1 MDDEERLVILLEAR
15 IKDLERNMARAS
27 GTTEREFR
35 KMSMSS
41 KRATSQMEEDAK
53 RSTSRIN
60 QAMSTVSA
68 SIGTMGKAFAG
79 GIAGAII
86 GQGIAGTIERI
97 REVARGVA
105 EIGDQAK
112 MAGLSLQAFQEL
124 RYVAEQ
130 NRLGV
135 DSLTDGIKEL
145 NLRADEF
152 VATGGGSAAEAFG
165 RLGYSADMLKTKLKD
180 PQALF
185 IEIIGLLGQ
194 LDRAAQIRISDEL
207 FGGTG
212 GEKFVQLIEQGQ
224 VGIRK
229 TIKEARDL
237 GVVMD
242 DEVIARAD
250 ELDKAFNKI
259 TTSVGTGLKTAIVE
273 TAAAMQSFIGIYQG
287 WVADYEKRKN
297 AFEAGA
303 RMGAMIGTQPDP
315 NRVRTTDK
323 TGRLP
328 EAAPVLPSQEQLSTR
343 YLADYRAELAL
354 TNRERSIAAES
365 EKILSDASSKGLAV
379 TKAQAEALAREKVLR
394 DEGEAAAKKSGGARD
409 SAAKRAETEKEK
421 IQELISELEE
431 ELRLVGAS
439 EGAKR
444 AAAASR
450 HAGAAATEE
459 ERARI
464 VQLTEA
470 IYTEEEARSRSQEQA
485 ELYHDLTKS
494 GLDDLFSAIESG
506 KSFWQAMGDVAVN
519 SLKRIADTL
528 LDDVLDALFKVNGAA
543 GGSGGGFLS
552 SLFSGIFGG
561 GTGGFTSLPTTG
573 PVPTPRPFA
582 KGGAFAN
589 GISGFSNQVV
599 NKPTLFAFAKGAGL
613 MGEAGEEAIMPLS
626 RDSSGRLGVSVN
638 GGSGAGTQ
646 STASGGTSE
655 VVVSLSP
662 ELVGQI
668 LSQAQNSAVKIVQ
681 KNNANKA
688 EQYKNGGTPQ

>member
-1 MDDEERLVILLEAR
+1 MNDEEHLVILLEAR
-15 IKDLERNMARAS
+15 IKDLERNMAKAS

-41 KRATSQMEEDAK
+41 KRATSQMEEDAR

-68 SIGTMGKAFAG
+68 SIGGVGKAFAG
-79 GIAGAII
+79 GIAGAIL
-86 GQGIAGTIERI
+86 GQGIAGTIEKI

-130 NRLGV
+130 NRLGI

-152 VATGGGSAAEAFG
+152 IATGGGSAAEAFG
-165 RLGYSADMLKTKLKD
+165 RLGYSADMLKAKLKD

-212 GEKFVQLIEQGQ
+212 GEKFVQLIEKGQ
-224 VGIRK
+224 AGIRK
-229 TIKEARDL
+229 TIAEARDL
-237 GVVMD
+237 GAVMD
-242 DEVIARAD
+242 DDVIARAD
-250 ELDKAFNKI
+250 ELDKKFGQI

-273 TAAAMQSFIGIYQG
+273 A
-287 WVADYEKRKN
+287 
-297 AFEAGA
+297 AGA
-303 RMGAMIGTQPDP
+303 LQGFIALYNNFDQRRRAAELGTQVGALVGTKPDP
-315 NRVRTTDK
+315 DAVRTTGK
-323 TGRLP
+323 TSRLP
-328 EAAPVLPSQEQLSTR
+328 EAAPVMPSQEQLSTR

-365 EKILSDASSKGLAV
+365 EKILSDAKSKGLAV
-379 TKAQAEALAREKVLR
+379 SKAQAEALAREKVAR
-394 DEGEAAAKKSGGARD
+394 DEGEAAAKKSGSARD
-409 SAAKRAETEKEK
+409 SAAKRAATEKEK

-431 ELRLVGAS
+431 ELQLVGAS
-439 EGAKR
+439 ESAKR
-444 AAAASR
+444 SAAAAR
-450 HAGAAATEE
+450 HAGASATAE

-464 VQLTEA
+464 IELTEA
-470 IYTEEEARSRSQEQA
+470 IASEEEVRRRAEEQR
-485 ELYHDLTKS
+485 ELYRDLTKA

-506 KSFWQAMGDVAVN
+506 KSFWQALGDVAVN

-543 GGSGGGFLS
+543 GGSGGGLLS

-561 GTGGFTSLPTTG
+561 GSGGFASLPKTG
-573 PVPTPRPFA
+573 PLPAVRPFA
-582 KGGAFAN
+582 KGGAFTN
-589 GISGFSNQVV
+589 SVVSSPTMFSHSG
-599 NKPTLFAFAKGAGL
+599 GL
-613 MGEAGEEAIMPLS
+613 GVMAEKEPEAVMPLS

-638 GGSGAGTQ
+638 NGGSSGQ
-646 STASGGTSE
+646 VSSPSGGTSE
-655 VVVSLSP
+655 ILISLSP

-668 LSQAQNSAVKIVQ
+668 LSQAQGQAVKLVQ
-681 KNNANKA
+681 KSNKNRS
-688 EQYKNGGTPQ
+688 ETFMNGGNPQ

>member
-15 IKDLERNMARAS
+15 IKDLERNMAKAS

-35 KMSMSS
+35 KMSQSS

-68 SIGTMGKAFAG
+68 SIGSVGKAFAG
-79 GIAGAII
+79 GIAGAIL
-86 GQGIAGTIERI
+86 GQGIAGTIEKI

-152 VATGGGSAAEAFG
+152 IATGGGSAAEAFG
-165 RLGYSADMLKTKLKD
+165 RLGYSADMLKAKLKD

-207 FGGTG
+207 FGGAG
-212 GEKFVQLIEQGQ
+212 GEKFVQLIAQGQ
-224 VGIRK
+224 AGIRK
-229 TIKEARDL
+229 TIAEARDL
-237 GVVMD
+237 GAVMD
-242 DEVIARAD
+242 DDVIARAD
-250 ELDKAFNKI
+250 ELDKKFGQI

-273 TAAAMQSFIGIYQG
+273 A
-287 WVADYEKRKN
+287 
-297 AFEAGA
+297 AGA
-303 RMGAMIGTQPDP
+303 LQGFIALYNNFDQRRRAAELGTQMGALVGTKPDP
-315 NRVRTTDK
+315 DAVRTTGK
-323 TGRLP
+323 TRRLP
-328 EAAPVLPSQEQLSTR
+328 EAAPVMPSNEQLSTR
-343 YLADYRAELAL
+343 YLADYRAELKL
-354 TNRERSIAAES
+354 TSRERSIAAES
-365 EKILSDASSKGLAV
+365 EKILSDARSKGLAV
-379 TKAQAEALAREKVLR
+379 TKAQAEALAREKVAR
-394 DEGEAAAKKSGGARD
+394 DEGEAAAKKSGSARD
-409 SAAKRAETEKEK
+409 SAAKRAATEKEK
-421 IQELISELEE
+421 IQELIAELEE
-431 ELRLVGAS
+431 ELQLVGAS
-439 EGAKR
+439 ESAKR
-444 AAAASR
+444 SAAAAR
-450 HAGAAATEE
+450 HAGASATAE

-464 VQLTEA
+464 IELTEA
-470 IYTEEEARSRSQEQA
+470 IASEEEVRRRAEEQR
-485 ELYHDLTKS
+485 ELYRDLTKA

-506 KSFWQAMGDVAVN
+506 KSFWQAMGDVAVG

-528 LDDVLDALFKVNGAA
+528 LDDVLDALFKVNNAA
-543 GGSGGGFLS
+543 GGSGGGLLS

-561 GTGGFTSLPTTG
+561 GTGGFASLPKTG
-573 PVPTPRPFA
+573 PVPAPRPFA

-589 GISGFSNQVV
+589 GINGFSNQVV
-599 NKPTLFAFAKGAGL
+599 SKPTMFAFAKGAGL
-613 MGEAGEEAIMPLS
+613 MGEAGPEAIMPLR

-638 GGSGAGTQ
+638 D
-646 STASGGTSE
+646 STKAAPSASGGTSE
-655 VVVSLSP
+655 IVVSLSP

-668 LSQAQNSAVKIVQ
+668 LQQAQGNAIKIVQ
-681 KNNANKA
+681 KNNANRS
-688 EQYKNGGTPQ
+688 ERFMNGGNPQ